1 MGERLKSSQA
11 FLWPADHISY
21 VGRQLCCDYLMFSV
35 DMVLRASWWLSLIL
49 LSCLT
54 AVILSQPDRSAFY
67 LRDILCTI
75 SQKNWGESGSS

>member
-35 DMVLRASWWLSLIL
+35 DMVLGAAPWLSLIL

-54 AVILSQPDRSAFY
+54 AVILSKPDRSAFY

-75 SQKNWGESGSS
+75 FSEKLG